1 MPLTAAQLATRL
13 NYLTASEVACLMTG
27 DQPKIMNLWYGKV
40 GDPRFVVDDL
50 SNVWAVL
57 LGSWTEPLHLD
68 WYARKTG
75 HPVSRRGEVVVHR
88 DHPWAACTLDGW
100 DDMIPAPIEVKHVGG
115 REPLSK
121 IVDRYQPQLHW
132 QMIVTGRNQAILS
145 VIEGANEPVW
155 QEIPLDEAYA
165 DELWRRAEAFWACV
179 EDLRPPF
186 SVPPA
191 APPIPATRII
201 DFTGNTSWADFAIS
215 WRENLPAKKLAIIAE
230 GALKALVPDDA
241 AKCHGHGVVIT
252 RNRAGSLS
260 LREGLVAN

>member
-1 MPLTAAQLATRL
+1 MLTAAQLTARDGK
-13 NYLTASEVACLMTG
+13 LTASRVACLMTG
-27 DQPKIMNLWYGKV
+27 DQGKVMNLWYELV
-40 GDPRFVVDDL
+40 GDPRFIAEDL
-50 SNVWAVL
+50 SGVWPVQ
-57 LGSWTEPLHLD
+57 LGSTTEPLHLD

-75 HPVSRRGEVVVHR
+75 HPVSRRGEVVIHR

-115 REPLSK
+115 REPLAK
-121 IVDRYQPQLHW
+121 VIDRYQPQLHW

-165 DELWRRAEAFWACV
+165 DELWHRAEAFWRCV

-186 SVPPA
+186 SVPPI
-191 APPIPATRII
+191 PPPVKAERIY
-201 DFTGNTSWADFAIS
+201 DLSTSNSWAVEAAT
-215 WRENLPAKKLAIIAE
+215 WLANYPAKRTAE
-230 GALKALVPDDA
+230 AAEKALKALVPEDA
-241 AKCHGHGVVIT
+241 AKCHGHNVIVT

-260 LREGLVAN
+260 LRQAS